1 MNQVERENLRGLD
14 RQGLQDLQLIK
25 LNRLLDKVLP
35 HNAFYRERLACDS
48 LHIESLDQWAEIPTL
63 TKGELIAGDGSDV
76 AAHHTY
82 AAKEYTRL
90 HRTSGTRGRPM
101 IIMDT
106 PTDWQWWLDTWQ
118 FIWDAAG
125 ANASDTV
132 FMAFSFGPFIGFWS
146 AFEAATQRGLK
157 AVPGGGLSTAA
168 RLDLMR
174 ASKANILCCTPT
186 YALHLAEEARE
197 QGIDLAKLGIRKI
210 VVAGEPGGS
219 IPSVRQRIESAWNA
233 TLVDHAGATEVGPW
247 GCGTADGNDLFV
259 IESEFIAEYLPVGKS
274 IASAGNGAAGEAYEL
289 VLTSLGRDG
298 VPIFRYRTGDIV
310 CPDFTS
316 WEGCNFVRL
325 RGGILGR
332 ADDMLIVRGV
342 NVFPSS
348 IESILRS
355 VDSISEYRLT
365 IDKDGFMDQ
374 LTIEVED
381 AAHEPRK
388 IVDLFSVRLGLRV
401 QVVDCP
407 AGSLPRFEGKAKR
420 LVDRR

>member
-1 MNQVERENLRGLD
+1 MNQAERNRLRSLD
-14 RQGLQDLQLIK
+14 RASLQHLQLTK
-25 LNRLLDKVLP
+25 LNQLLEKVLP
-35 HNAFYRERLACDS
+35 HNAFYRERMGRDS
-48 LHIESLDQWAEIPTL
+48 MRIESLEQWSEIPTIS
-63 TKGELIAGDGSDV
+63 KEELIGHDGSDI
-76 AAHHTY
+76 ASHHTY
-82 AAKEYTRL
+82 ASDKYTRL

-106 PTDWQWWLDTWQ
+106 PSDWQWWLDTWQ
-118 FIWDAAG
+118 FIWDAAE
-125 ANASDTV
+125 AKASDTV

-168 RLDLMR
+168 RLDLMH
-174 ASKANILCCTPT
+174 ASGANILCCTPT
-186 YALHLAEEARE
+186 YALHLAEEAAL
-197 QGIDLAKLGIRKI
+197 QNIDLTGLGIRKI

-219 IPSVRQRIESAWNA
+219 IPSVRERIESAWKA
-233 TLVDHAGATEVGPW
+233 DLVDHAGATEVGPW
-247 GCGTADGNDLFV
+247 GCGTPDGKDLFV
-259 IESEFIAEYLPVGKS
+259 IESEFIAEYLPIGKS
-274 IASAGNGAAGEAYEL
+274 VVSSANGQENEVFEL

-298 VPIFRYRTGDIV
+298 VPIFRYRTGDVV
-310 CPDFTS
+310 CPDHST
-316 WEGCNFVRL
+316 WDGCNFVRL

-355 VDSISEYRLT
+355 VESIAEYRLT
-365 IDKDGFMDQ
+365 VERDGHMDQ

-381 AAHEPRK
+381 TSHEPK
-388 IVDLFSVRLGLRV
+388 KLVDLFSVRLGLRV